1 MGLVGRLEIWGCNY
15 GITKSGGEARR
26 NLTLYLYIV
35 IVQYVN
41 VQVYY
46 ETAIHLLFVFVD

>member
-46 ETAIHLLFVFVD
+46 ETAIHLLFVFD